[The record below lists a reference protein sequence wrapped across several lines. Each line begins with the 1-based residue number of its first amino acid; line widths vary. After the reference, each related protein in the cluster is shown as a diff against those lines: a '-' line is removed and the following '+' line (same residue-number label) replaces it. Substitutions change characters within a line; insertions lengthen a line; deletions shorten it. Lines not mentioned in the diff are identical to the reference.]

1 MPEKTEKKEFHS
13 KWENLYVFTGRKSD
27 LTTMLSIAV
36 INPMILYVFI
46 GYVAGKQV
54 SLRNAGQWYATMPA
68 AQLERMLEADPV
80 LQRDWDRTYGDRMQ
94 KLVFIGQHLDKEELA
109 RGLDACLVDECI
121 IK

>member
-54 SLRNAGQWYATMPA
+54 SL
-68 AQLERMLEADPV
+68 PV
-80 LQRDWDRTYGDRMQ
+80 LYLIIDGVLFLQWGL
-94 KLVFIGQHLDKEELA
+94 LVKRRKQYK
-109 RGLDACLVDECI
+109 
-121 IK
+121 

>member
-13 KWENLYVFTGRKSD
+13 RWENLYVFTGRKSD

-54 SLRNAGQWYATMPA
+54 SLPVLYLIIDGVLFLQWGLLVKRRKRKIEQSIQDVAGQMDTIR
-68 AQLERMLEADPV
+68 E
-80 LQRDWDRTYGDRMQ
+80 
-94 KLVFIGQHLDKEELA
+94 KINEL
-109 RGLDACLVDECI
+109 GN
-121 IK
+121 

>member
-27 LTTMLSIAV
+27 LMTMLSIAV

-54 SLRNAGQWYATMPA
+54 SLPALFLIMDGALLLQWAVLVKRRKRKLQVSIQDETGRMDNIRRKIDE
-68 AQLERMLEADPV
+68 LE
-80 LQRDWDRTYGDRMQ
+80 
-94 KLVFIGQHLDKEELA
+94 K
-109 RGLDACLVDECI
+109 
-121 IK
+121 

>member
-54 SLRNAGQWYATMPA
+54 SLPVLYLIIDGVLFLQWGLLVKRRKRKIEQSIQDLAGQMDTIR
-68 AQLERMLEADPV
+68 E
-80 LQRDWDRTYGDRMQ
+80 
-94 KLVFIGQHLDKEELA
+94 KINEL
-109 RGLDACLVDECI
+109 GN
-121 IK
+121 

>member
-54 SLRNAGQWYATMPA
+54 SL
-68 AQLERMLEADPV
+68 PV
-80 LQRDWDRTYGDRMQ
+80 LYLIIDGVLFLQWGL
-94 KLVFIGQHLDKEELA
+94 LVKRRKRKIEQS
-109 RGLDACLVDECI
+109 I
-121 IK
+121 

>member
-54 SLRNAGQWYATMPA
+54 SLPALFLIMDGALLLQWAVLVKR
-68 AQLERMLEADPV
+68 QLQVSIQDETGRMDNIRRKIDELE
-80 LQRDWDRTYGDRMQ
+80 
-94 KLVFIGQHLDKEELA
+94 K
-109 RGLDACLVDECI
+109 
-121 IK
+121 